1 MGWID
6 MHCDTLSEIRKAG
19 QGRKQEKKGS
29 LLRNELCVDIESL
42 GKAGAE
48 AQFFACFVN
57 AADYGAQGGAGKEKK
72 MWQGNRSLLEK
83 KYGTGLMMKC
93 CECLTARG
101 KRCARASISR
111 GMRRIYQ

>member
-29 LLRNELCVDIESL
+29 LLRNELCVEIERL

-57 AADYGAQGGAGKEKK
+57 AADYGAQEGAGKEKK
-72 MWQGNRSLLEK
+72 MWQGNRSLFGEK
-83 KYGTGLMMKC
+83 VWDRAYDEVLRM
-93 CECLTARG
+93 LD
-101 KRCARASISR
+101 CA
-111 GMRRIYQ
+111 